1 MLRSLKNI
9 IANQR
14 HLKVCNFILLQNF
27 FSLDKSLRELANNI
41 VMFKLNKS
49 QTEKIFNESIE
60 SAKEKFNDIRNIVFD
75 KPFSFM
81 FINVPSQRI
90 FKEWD
95 EIIYNDDD

>member
-1 MLRSLKNI
+1 
-9 IANQR
+9 
-14 HLKVCNFILLQNF
+14 
-27 FSLDKSLRELANNI
+27 
-41 VMFKLNKS
+41 MFKLNKS

-81 FINVPSQRI
+81 FINIPSQRI
-90 FKEWD
+90 LKEWD